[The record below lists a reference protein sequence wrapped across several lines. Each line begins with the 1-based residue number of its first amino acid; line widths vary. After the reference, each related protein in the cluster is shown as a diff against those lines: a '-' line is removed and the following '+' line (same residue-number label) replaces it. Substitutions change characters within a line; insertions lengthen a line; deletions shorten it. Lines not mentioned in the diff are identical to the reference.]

1 MGAHLTRKRTNMTTV
16 ERILD
21 RLTLDQKIAQLQG
34 VTPYELIAQAPPAEI
49 PADADIDLSAGI
61 PYDLSLLPERRPHG
75 VGHFS
80 LVWTIDADIDR
91 LRGHIDALQRYA
103 AEVNPFGIGT
113 LIHGEAVSGLLHDRA
128 DQFPTP
134 WGQAATWDPRL
145 TTRLAEHA
153 ARQARLLDINAVFS
167 PVLDV
172 ARDIRWGRVHETYG
186 EDPELITRMG
196 LGFIRGIH
204 GPDGNSGVLA
214 TGKHFLGYGSSI
226 GALNQ
231 AGTQLGRRELRDVY
245 AEPFRRA
252 IAEAGLQLVMNSY
265 NEIDG
270 IPAAANSWLL
280 RELLRDD
287 LGFDGLVVSD
297 YDSIAM
303 LWKTQR
309 VAATPIDVAVQALT
323 AGIDVE
329 LPGNATTA
337 KLRDRVEAGD
347 LSERVIDDA
356 VLRVLRVKAQL
367 GLVPDVQP
375 PSPIAAPAAVDHK
388 VAADLSREI
397 AATAITLLAND
408 GTLPLDPRATG
419 TAVTGPA
426 ADAIRIHFG
435 AYSSVANQEMP
446 LAMGQI
452 MAGAVPGVEPSMD
465 VFTDIFQVR
474 LPGIDPLFEASARNL
489 HPDSQSLVEA
499 LQRLN
504 PAIDH
509 HPFGSIE
516 DDATLDEAKISAA
529 FAKADTVIVAVG
541 ERTGWVGTHTA
552 GEGRTAA
559 NPTLPGNQAA
569 LIDLLNR
576 LGKRVITVLVSGR
589 PLLIEPVHN
598 ASAAVLL
605 APLLGPAAGPAIADA
620 IFGLREPQGRLPS
633 TFPRHLGQVPLYH
646 GHPTGSG
653 YDHPSLHR
661 FGYTDLP
668 DSTPLYSF
676 GHGLGYTTFNVDITD
691 ADVRDGHIRVRTTV
705 TNIGTRSGST
715 VVQLYGRDEFASVVR
730 PVRQLLDFQKI
741 SLDAGASCA
750 LDFQVPLTRLE
761 YSLRDDTRALEAGEI
776 TLMLGLASDDI
787 RAVTSV
793 EAP

>member
-1 MGAHLTRKRTNMTTV
+1 MTTV

-34 VTPYELIAQAPPAEI
+34 VTPYELIAQAGATEI
-49 PADADIDLSAGI
+49 PEDADIDLSAGI
-61 PYDLSLLPERRPHG
+61 PYDLSLIPERRPHG

-80 LVWTIDADIDR
+80 LVWTIDADIAR
-91 LRGHIDALQRYA
+91 LRGHIDAFQRYA

-113 LIHGEAVSGLLHDRA
+113 LIHGEAVSGLVHDQA

-134 WGQAATWDPRL
+134 WGQAATWDPTL
-145 TTRLAEHA
+145 TMRLAEHA
-153 ARQARLLDINAVFS
+153 ARQARALDINAVFS

-204 GPDGNSGVLA
+204 GPDGDSGVFA

-252 IAEAGLQLVMNSY
+252 ITEANLQLVMNSY

-270 IPAAANSWLL
+270 VPAAANGWLL
-280 RELLRDD
+280 RDLLRGD
-287 LGFDGLVVSD
+287 LGFTGVVVSD

-309 VAATPIDVAVQALT
+309 VAATPVDAAVQALT

-337 KLRDRVEAGD
+337 TLRDRVEAGE
-347 LSERVIDDA
+347 LSERVIDEA
-356 VLRVLRVKAQL
+356 VLRVLRLKSEL
-367 GLVPDVQP
+367 GLVPEVKPSRTIEP
-375 PSPIAAPAAVDHK
+375 PVPVNHEE
-388 VAADLSREI
+388 AADLSREI
-397 AATAITLLAND
+397 ATTAITLLAND
-408 GTLPLDPRATG
+408 GVLPLDSRATRI
-419 TAVTGPA
+419 AVTGPA

-452 MAGAVPGVEPSMD
+452 MAGAVPGVEPSME

-474 LPGIDPLFEASARNL
+474 LPGIDPLFETSARNL
-489 HPDSQSLVEA
+489 HPNAQTVA
-499 LQRLN
+499 QAVQTLN
-504 PAIDH
+504 PAVEH
-509 HPFGSIE
+509 LPFGSIDE
-516 DDATLDEAKISAA
+516 DAPLDDAQIEAA
-529 FAKADTVIVAVG
+529 FAETDTVIVAVG

-569 LIDLLNR
+569 LIELLHR
-576 LGKRVITVLVSGR
+576 LGKRVVTVLVSGR
-589 PLLIEPVHN
+589 PLLIEAVHN
-598 ASAAVLL
+598 ASAAVVL
-605 APLLGPAAGPAIADA
+605 APLLGPAAGPAVADVL
-620 IFGLREPQGRLPS
+620 FGIRDPEGRLPS
-633 TFPRHLGQVPLYH
+633 TFPRHLGQVPMYH

-653 YDHPSLHR
+653 YDHPTLRR
-661 FGYTDLP
+661 FGYTDLQ
-668 DSTPLYSF
+668 DSTPLYAF
-676 GHGLGYTTFNVDITD
+676 GQGLGYTTFD
-691 ADVRDGHIRVRTTV
+691 ADIVDASVDDGHIVVRATV
-705 TNIGTRSGST
+705 VNTGDREGAT
-715 VVQLYGRDEFASVVR
+715 VVQLYARDELASVVR
-730 PVRQLLDFQKI
+730 PVRQLLDFQKVI
-741 SLDAGASCA
+741 LSSGGGAEVE
-750 LDFQVPLTRLE
+750 FRVPLTRLQ
-761 YSLRDDTRALEAGEI
+761 YTLPDGQRGLEPGEI
-776 TLMLGLASDDI
+776 TLLIGFASDDV
-787 RAVTSV
+787 RASAHIET
-793 EAP
+793 P

>member
-1 MGAHLTRKRTNMTTV
+1 MTTV

-34 VTPYELIAQAPPAEI
+34 VTPYELIAQAGATEI
-49 PADADIDLSAGI
+49 PEDAHIDLSAGI

-80 LVWTIDADIDR
+80 LVWTIDADIAR
-91 LRGHIDALQRYA
+91 LRGHIDTLQRYA

-113 LIHGEAVSGLLHDRA
+113 LIHGEAVSGLVHDQA

-134 WGQAATWDPRL
+134 WGQAATWNPGL
-145 TTRLAEHA
+145 ATRLAEHA
-153 ARQARLLDINAVFS
+153 ARQARALDINAVFS

-204 GPDGNSGVLA
+204 GPNGESGVLA

-231 AGTQLGRRELRDVY
+231 AGTQLGRRELRDVH

-270 IPAAANSWLL
+270 EPAAANSWLL
-280 RELLRDD
+280 RDLLRGD
-287 LGFDGLVVSD
+287 LGFDGVVVSD

-303 LWKTQR
+303 LWKTHR
-309 VAATPIDVAVQALT
+309 VAATPADAAVQALI

-329 LPGNATTA
+329 LPGNATTE

-347 LSERVIDDA
+347 ISERIIDEA
-356 VLRVLRVKAQL
+356 ALRVLRLKSDL
-367 GLVPDVQP
+367 GLVPDVR
-375 PSPIAAPAAVDHK
+375 PSTRIAQPAAVDHAE
-388 VAADLSREI
+388 AAALSREV
-397 AATAITLLAND
+397 ASSAVTLLAND
-408 GTLPLDPRATG
+408 GVLPLDARSRG
-419 TAVTGPA
+419 VAVTGPA

-452 MAGAVPGVEPSMD
+452 MAGAVPGVEPSLD

-474 LPGIDPLFEASARNL
+474 LPGIDPLFEASARTL
-489 HPDSQSLVEA
+489 HPGSKTLAEA
-499 LQRLN
+499 LRHVS
-504 PAIDH
+504 PSVEY
-509 HPFGSIE
+509 HPYGSIE
-516 DDATLDEAKISAA
+516 EDAALDATEIATA
-529 FAKADTVIVAVG
+529 FADADTVIVAVG

-559 NPTLPGNQAA
+559 NPSLPGNQAA
-569 LIDLLNR
+569 LIELLAR
-576 LGKRVITVLVSGR
+576 LKKRVITVLVSGR
-589 PLLIEPVHN
+589 PLLVESVHK

-620 IFGLREPQGRLPS
+620 IFGIREPEGRLPS

-653 YDHPSLHR
+653 YDHPTLRR

-668 DSTPLYSF
+668 DSTPLYAF
-676 GHGLGYTTFNVDITD
+676 GHGLGYTTFDTDIIG
-691 ADVRDGHIRVRTTV
+691 ARVENGHIVVRASV
-705 TNIGTRSGST
+705 TNTGDRMGTT
-715 VVQLYGRDEFASVVR
+715 VVQLYARDELASIVR
-730 PVRQLLDFQKI
+730 PVRQLLDFQKV
-741 SLDAGASCA
+741 A
-750 LDFQVPLTRLE
+750 LGETQRTELEFRVPLTRLE
-761 YSLRDDTRALEAGEI
+761 YTLPDGRRGLEPGEL
-776 TLMLGLASDDI
+776 TLMLGFASDDV
-787 RAVTSV
+787 RATAHVQ
-793 EAP
+793 AP

>member
-1 MGAHLTRKRTNMTTV
+1 MTTV

-34 VTPYELIAQAPPAEI
+34 VTPYELIAQGGATEI
-49 PADADIDLSAGI
+49 PEDADIDLSAGI
-61 PYDLSLLPERRPHG
+61 PYDLTLLPERRPHG

-80 LVWTIDADIDR
+80 LVWTIDADITR
-91 LRGHIDALQRYA
+91 LRGHIDTLQRYA

-113 LIHGEAVSGLLHDRA
+113 LIHGEAVSGLVHDGA

-134 WGQAATWDPRL
+134 WGQAATWEPRL

-153 ARQARLLDINAVFS
+153 ARQARALDINAVFS

-204 GPDGNSGVLA
+204 GTEGDSGVFA

-280 RELLRDD
+280 RDLLRSD
-287 LGFDGLVVSD
+287 LGFDGVVVSD

-309 VAATPIDVAVQALT
+309 TAATPVDAAVQALV

-337 KLRDRVEAGD
+337 TLRDRIEAGE
-347 LSERVIDDA
+347 LSERIIDEA
-356 VLRVLRVKAQL
+356 VLRVLRLKSQL

-375 PSPIAAPAAVDHK
+375 RTPIATPAAVNHEE
-388 VAADLSREI
+388 AADLSREI
-397 AATAITLLAND
+397 AAAAITLLSND
-408 GTLPLDPRATG
+408 GVLPLDSHATRI
-419 TAVTGPA
+419 AVTGPA
-426 ADAIRIHFG
+426 ADAVRIHFG

-474 LPGIDPLFEASARNL
+474 LPGIDPLFETSARNL
-489 HPDSQSLVEA
+489 HPDSHSLVQA
-499 LQRLN
+499 LQQLN
-504 PAIDH
+504 PAVEH
-509 HPFGSIE
+509 LPFGSID
-516 DDATLDEAKISAA
+516 DDAALDEAQIEAA
-529 FAKADTVIVAVG
+529 FAATDIVVVAVG

-559 NPTLPGNQAA
+559 NPTLPGNQTA
-569 LIDLLNR
+569 LVELLNR
-576 LGKRVITVLVSGR
+576 LGKRVVTVLVSGR
-589 PLLIEPVHN
+589 PLLIQAVHD
-598 ASAAVLL
+598 ASSAVIL
-605 APLLGPAAGPAIADA
+605 APLLGPAAGPAIADV
-620 IFGLREPQGRLPS
+620 IFGAREPEGRLPS

-653 YDHPSLHR
+653 YDHPTLHR
-661 FGYTDLP
+661 FGYTDLT
-668 DSTPLYSF
+668 DSTPLYAF
-676 GHGLGYTTFNVDITD
+676 GHGLGYTTFDTDIVDASLD
-691 ADVRDGHIRVRTTV
+691 EGHIVLRATV
-705 TNIGTRSGST
+705 TNTGDRAGAT
-715 VVQLYGRDEFASVVR
+715 VVQLYGRDELASVVR
-730 PVRQLLDFQKI
+730 PVRQLLDFQKTTLRE
-741 SLDAGASCA
+741 SGSAEVE
-750 LDFQVPLTRLE
+750 FRVPLTRLE
-761 YSLRDDTRALEAGEI
+761 YTLPDGRRGLEPGEI

-787 RAVTSV
+787 RASSRV
-793 EAP
+793 EVP

>member
-1 MGAHLTRKRTNMTTV
+1 MTTI
-16 ERILD
+16 ERILA

-34 VTPYELIAQAPPAEI
+34 VTPYELIAQAGAAEI
-49 PADADIDLSAGI
+49 PADAEIDLSAGI
-61 PYDLSLLPERRPHG
+61 PYDLSLIPERRPHG

-80 LVWTIDADIDR
+80 LVWTIDADINR
-91 LRGHIDALQRYA
+91 LRGHIDSFQRYA
-103 AEVNPFGIGT
+103 AEVNPCGIGT
-113 LIHGEAVSGLLHDRA
+113 LIHGEAVSGLVHDRA

-134 WGQAATWDPRL
+134 WGQAATWDPNL

-153 ARQARLLDINAVFS
+153 ARQARALDINAVFS
-167 PVLDV
+167 PVLDI

-204 GPDGNSGVLA
+204 GADGNSGVHA

-270 IPAAANSWLL
+270 VPAAANSWLL
-280 RELLRDD
+280 RDLLRAE

-309 VAATPIDVAVQALT
+309 VAATPVDAAVQALVS
-323 AGIDVE
+323 GIDVE

-337 KLRDRVEAGD
+337 TLRDRVENGD
-347 LSERVIDDA
+347 LSERIIDEA
-356 VLRVLRVKAQL
+356 VLRVLRLKSQL
-367 GLVPDVQP
+367 GLVPEVRP
-375 PSPIAAPAAVDHK
+375 RTPIAAPVAVDHQ
-388 VAADLSREI
+388 AAAELSREI
-397 AATAITLLAND
+397 AAAATTLLAND
-408 GTLPLDPRATG
+408 GALPLNPRNSG
-419 TAVTGPA
+419 IAVTGPA

-489 HPDSQSLVEA
+489 HPDSQSLVQA
-499 LQRLN
+499 LQQLN
-504 PAIDH
+504 PSVEH
-509 HPFGSIE
+509 HPFGSIDE
-516 DDATLDEAKISAA
+516 NAALDEAEIALA
-529 FAKADTVIVAVG
+529 FAQADTVIVAVG

-559 NPTLPGNQAA
+559 NPTLPGNQTA
-569 LIDLLNR
+569 LIEMLDR

-620 IFGLREPQGRLPS
+620 VFGLREPGGRLPS
-633 TFPRHLGQVPLYH
+633 TFPRHLGQVPMYH

-653 YDHPSLHR
+653 YDHPTTRR
-661 FGYTDLP
+661 FGYTDLA
-668 DSTPLYSF
+668 DNTPLYAF
-676 GHGLGYTTFNVDITD
+676 GHGLGYTTFDVDEIDAEVSGDHIT
-691 ADVRDGHIRVRTTV
+691 VRAAVSNTGGRA
-705 TNIGTRSGST
+705 GST
-715 VVQLYGRDEFASVVR
+715 VVQLYARDELASVVR
-730 PVRQLLDFQKI
+730 PVRQLLDFQRVGLGEGQN
-741 SLDAGASCA
+741 SAVELRA
-750 LDFQVPLTRLE
+750 PLSRLE
-761 YSLRDDTRALEAGEI
+761 YTMPNGVRGLEGGAI

-787 RAVTSV
+787 RARATV
-793 EAP
+793 EVP

>member
-1 MGAHLTRKRTNMTTV
+1 MTTV

-34 VTPYELIAQAPPAEI
+34 VTPYELIAQAGATEI
-49 PADADIDLSAGI
+49 PEDADIDLSAGI
-61 PYDLSLLPERRPHG
+61 PYDLSLIPERRPHG

-80 LVWTIDADIDR
+80 LVWTIDADIAR
-91 LRGHIDALQRYA
+91 LRGHIDAFQRYA

-113 LIHGEAVSGLLHDRA
+113 LIHGEAVSGLVHDQA

-134 WGQAATWDPRL
+134 WGQAATWDP
-145 TTRLAEHA
+145 TFTARLADHA
-153 ARQARLLDINAVFS
+153 VRQARALDINAVFS

-204 GPDGNSGVLA
+204 GPDGNSGVFA

-270 IPAAANSWLL
+270 VPAAANSWLL
-280 RELLRDD
+280 RELLRND
-287 LGFDGLVVSD
+287 LGFTGLVVSD

-309 VAATPIDVAVQALT
+309 VAATPADAAVQALV
-323 AGIDVE
+323 AGVDVE

-337 KLRDRVEAGD
+337 TLR
-347 LSERVIDDA
+347 ERVDAGELDERVLDEA
-356 VLRVLRVKAQL
+356 VLRVLRVKSEL
-367 GLVPDVQP
+367 GLVPEVRP
-375 PSPIAAPAAVDHK
+375 RAPIASPAAVNHEE
-388 VAADLSREI
+388 AADLSREI

-408 GTLPLDPRATG
+408 GVLPLDSHAAPI
-419 TAVTGPA
+419 AVTGPA

-452 MAGAVPGVEPSMD
+452 MAGAVPGVEPSME

-489 HPDSQSLVEA
+489 HPDAQSLVQA
-499 LQRLN
+499 LQTIN
-504 PAIDH
+504 PEIQH
-509 HPFGSIE
+509 VPFGSIE
-516 DDATLDEAKISAA
+516 EDAPLDEGQVEAA
-529 FAKADTVIVAVG
+529 FAETDTVIVAVG

-569 LIDLLNR
+569 LIELLLR
-576 LGKRVITVLVSGR
+576 LGKRVVTVIVTGR
-589 PLLIEPVHN
+589 PLLIETVHD
-598 ASAAVLL
+598 ASAAVVL
-605 APLLGPAAGPAIADA
+605 APLLGPAAGPAIADVL
-620 IFGLREPQGRLPS
+620 FGIREPEGRLPS
-633 TFPRHLGQVPLYH
+633 TFPRHLGQVPMYH

-653 YDHPSLHR
+653 YDHPTLHR

-668 DSTPLYSF
+668 DSTPLYAF
-676 GHGLGYTTFNVDITD
+676 GHGLGYTVFD
-691 ADVRDGHIRVRTTV
+691 ADIVDSTVVGDQIVVRATV
-705 TNIGTRSGST
+705 TNTGDCPGAT
-715 VVQLYGRDEFASVVR
+715 VVQLYGRDELASVVR

-741 SLDAGASCA
+741 TLDPSGSTEVE
-750 LDFQVPLTRLE
+750 FRVPLTRLE
-761 YSLRDDTRALEAGEI
+761 YTMPDGRRGLEPGEI

-787 RAVTSV
+787 RATASV
-793 EAP
+793 EAPAAS

>member
-1 MGAHLTRKRTNMTTV
+1 MTTI

-34 VTPYELIAQAPPAEI
+34 LTPYELIPQAGAAEI
-49 PADADIDLSAGI
+49 PEDADIDLSAGI
-61 PYDLSLLPERRPHG
+61 PYDLALVPERRPHG

-80 LVWTIDADIDR
+80 LIWTVDADLDR
-91 LRGHIDALQRYA
+91 LRGHVDTLQRHA

-113 LIHGEAVSGLLHDRA
+113 LIHGEAVNGLVHDQA
-128 DQFPTP
+128 DQFATP
-134 WGQAATWDPRL
+134 WGQAATWDPSL
-145 TTRLAEHA
+145 SSRLAEHA
-153 ARQARLLDINAVFS
+153 VRQARALDISAVFS

-204 GPDGNSGVLA
+204 GPGGDSGVFA

-270 IPAAANSWLL
+270 VPAAANSWLL
-280 RELLRDD
+280 RDLLRDE
-287 LGFDGLVVSD
+287 LGFGGLVVSD

-309 VAATPIDVAVQALT
+309 VAATPADAAVQALT

-329 LPGNATTA
+329 LPGNATTET
-337 KLRDRVEAGD
+337 LRDRVEAGD
-347 LSERVIDDA
+347 ISERVIDEA
-356 VLRVLRVKAQL
+356 VLRVLRLKADL
-367 GLVPDVQP
+367 GLVPDMQP
-375 PSPIAAPAAVDHK
+375 RTPIAAPIAVDHDE
-388 VAADLSREI
+388 AAALSREV
-397 AATAITLLAND
+397 AASAITLLAND
-408 GTLPLDPRATG
+408 GTLPLDARATNI
-419 TAVTGPA
+419 AVTGPA

-435 AYSSVANQEMP
+435 SYSSVANQEMP

-452 MAGAVPGVEPSMD
+452 MAGAVPGVEPSLE

-474 LPGIDPLFEASARNL
+474 LPGIDPLFEASARAL
-489 HPDSQSLVEA
+489 HSDAEPLVKA
-499 LQRLN
+499 LQRIN
-504 PAIDH
+504 PSVEH

-516 DDATLDEAKISAA
+516 ENAALDETEIASA
-529 FAKADTVIVAVG
+529 FANADTVIVAVG

-559 NPTLPGNQAA
+559 DPSLPGNQGA
-569 LIDLLNR
+569 LIELLAR

-589 PLLIEPVHN
+589 PLLIEPEHE

-605 APLLGPAAGPAIADA
+605 GPLLGPAAGPALADA
-620 IFGLREPQGRLPS
+620 LFGIREPEGRLPS
-633 TFPRHLGQVPLYH
+633 TFPRHLGQLPLYH
-646 GHPTGSG
+646 GHPIGSG
-653 YDHPSLHR
+653 YDHPTLHR

-668 DSTPLYSF
+668 DSTPLYAF
-676 GHGLGYTTFNVDITD
+676 GHGLGYTTFDTD
-691 ADVRDGHIRVRTTV
+691 LVEATVADGHIVVRASV
-705 TNIGTRSGST
+705 TNTGDRAGTT
-715 VVQLYGRDEFASVVR
+715 VVQLYGRDELATVVR
-730 PVRQLLDFQKI
+730 PVRQLLDFHKVTLGSAESADI
-741 SLDAGASCA
+741 E
-750 LDFQVPLTRLE
+750 FRVPLTRLE
-761 YSLRDDTRALEAGEI
+761 YTLPDGTRGLEPGEV
-776 TLMLGLASDDI
+776 TLMLALASDDV
-787 RAVTSV
+787 RATARV